1 MKHILCFVS
10 YCFLSLSFQASAKN
24 VDATQAVWPPYV
36 FDSVN
41 SGLAIEIV
49 QEAYATQ
56 GYDLT
61 MEIKPWL
68 RSLKEVRNK
77 QKDVLVSIW
86 WSDDRTEKLDF
97 SVPYLLVQLKFV
109 VLKENAF
116 EYKDFTSLSGMKVG
130 VIEDYGYG
138 EAFNQS
144 DAFTRI
150 VAEDL
155 ETNVRKL
162 RAKRIDAIIADERAT
177 LHTMKQLGLDIQDF
191 YFVDKSLM
199 IKPVHLA
206 VAKDHPDKQKLMVK
220 FMIGL
225 HTLKQNGR
233 YDALLEKYR

>member
-1 MKHILCFVS
+1 MNHILCLASF
-10 YCFLSLSFQASAKN
+10 CLLTLSFSTSARN
-24 VDATQAVWPPYV
+24 VNATQAVWPPYV
-36 FDSVN
+36 FNSVN

-49 QEAYATQ
+49 KEAYATQ

-116 EYKDFTSLSGMKVG
+116 EYDDFSSLSGMKVG

-144 DAFTRI
+144 DAFTRV

-155 ETNVRKL
+155 ETNIRKL

-177 LHTMKQLGLDIQDF
+177 LHTMKQLGFNTEDF

-206 VAKDHPDKQKLMVK
+206 VAKDHPEKQKLMVK

-225 HTLKQNGR
+225 HVLKKSGR
-233 YDALLEKYR
+233 YDALLEKYQ